1 MGETFPKGVLLKG
14 NNSPSQILHLLPL
27 GEAGVGLIFPF
38 EEAWRG
44 HSYHSTKFVLFHM
57 SNFKIITDFIRSA
70 FKEPADF
77 IPLHDPRFIGNEKK
91 YLNECIDSNFV
102 SSVGEFVGRFE
113 KMCAEYTGAKYAVA
127 AMNGTSALHIALL
140 LAGVQ
145 REDEVVT
152 QALTFI
158 ATANAISYTGA
169 KPIFIDVDKETMG
182 LSPSSLETWLSAN
195 TEMRSVTN
203 SHLHPFSPSLPH
215 AIAPS
220 PPPSPLATERSRSE
234 PFNKHTGRRISAVVP
249 MHTFGH
255 PVKLAELKEVCDRY
269 NIPLIEDAAESIGSY
284 YKGRQTGTF
293 GKLGVLSFNG
303 NKLITTGGGGMILTD
318 DEELAKMAK
327 HLTTQAKVPHPYEFV
342 HDHIGYNYRL
352 TNVNAALGCAQMESL
367 DHLISLKRDL
377 AEQYK
382 VFFQNSEFEFFTEPE
397 NCRSNYW
404 LNVIIAKDKIQRD
417 ELLQYTNKNGVMTR
431 PIWELMNRLPM
442 FADCLTDGLENSIWL
457 ADRVVNIPSSAII
470 PGYRKQ

>member
-1 MGETFPKGVLLKG
+1 
-14 NNSPSQILHLLPL
+14 
-27 GEAGVGLIFPF
+27 
-38 EEAWRG
+38 
-44 HSYHSTKFVLFHM
+44 M
-57 SNFKIITDFIRSA
+57 SNFKLITDFIR
-70 FKEPADF
+70 FTFQEPADF

-91 YLNECIDSNFV
+91 YMAECIDSNFV

-145 REDEVVT
+145 RDDEVIT

-169 KPIFIDVDKETMG
+169 KPVFIDVDKETMG
-182 LSPSSLETWLSAN
+182 LSPAALEAWLEEN
-195 TEMRSVTN
+195 TELREVS
-203 SHLHPFSPSLPH
+203 
-215 AIAPS
+215 PS
-220 PPPSPLATERSRSE
+220 PPLSPSPLQ
-234 PFNKHTGRRISAVVP
+234 PFNKTTGRRISACVP

-255 PVKLAELKEVCDRY
+255 PVKLDELKEVCDRY

-284 YKGRQTGTF
+284 YNGKHTGTI
-293 GKLGVLSFNG
+293 GKLGILSFNG

-318 DEELAKMAK
+318 DEELAKIAK

-367 DHLISLKRDL
+367 DHLLSLKRTL
-377 AEQYK
+377 AEQYTE
-382 VFFQNSEFEFFTEPE
+382 FFKNSEFEFFTETE
-397 NCRSNYW
+397 HCRSNYW
-404 LNVIIAKDKIQRD
+404 LNAIIAKDKTQRD
-417 ELLQYTNKNGVMTR
+417 ELLQFTNKNGVMTR
-431 PIWELMNRLPM
+431 PIWELMSRLSM
-442 FADCLTDGLENSIWL
+442 FADCQTDSLENSIWF
-457 ADRVVNIPSSAII
+457 ADRVVNIPSSAIV
-470 PGYRKQ
+470 PGYRK

>member
-1 MGETFPKGVLLKG
+1 MHKVKP
-14 NNSPSQILHLLPL
+14 
-27 GEAGVGLIFPF
+27 
-38 EEAWRG
+38 
-44 HSYHSTKFVLFHM
+44 
-57 SNFKIITDFIRSA
+57 IIDFIRST
-70 FKEPADF
+70 FQEPSEF

-91 YLNECIDSNFV
+91 YMAECIDSNFV

-113 KMCAEYTGAKYAVA
+113 QMCAKYTGAKYAIA
-127 AMNGTSALHIALL
+127 AMNGTAALHIALL

-145 REDEVVT
+145 RDDEVIT

-169 KPIFIDVDKETMG
+169 KPVFIDVDKETMG
-182 LSPSSLETWLSAN
+182 LSPTALEVWLQDNVEMREISFSEESFNRASSLSPFGGIEGGLS
-195 TEMRSVTN
+195 
-203 SHLHPFSPSLPH
+203 F
-215 AIAPS
+215 
-220 PPPSPLATERSRSE
+220 PPSGELKGA
-234 PFNKHTGRRISAVVP
+234 FNKLTGRRISACVP

-255 PVKLAELKEVCDRY
+255 PVKLDELKSVCERY

-284 YKGRQTGTF
+284 YKGKHTGTF

-318 DEELAKMAK
+318 DEQLAKKAK

-367 DHLISLKRDL
+367 DYLLRLKRTL

-382 VFFQNSEFEFFTEPE
+382 EFFSNTEFEFFEEPAD
-397 NCRSNYW
+397 CKSNYW
-404 LNVIIAKDKIQRD
+404 LNAIITNDRAQRD
-417 ELLQYTNKNGVMTR
+417 ELLQYSNQNGVMMR

-442 FADCLTDGLENSIWL
+442 FTDCQTDGLQNSIWF

-470 PGYRKQ
+470 AGYRK